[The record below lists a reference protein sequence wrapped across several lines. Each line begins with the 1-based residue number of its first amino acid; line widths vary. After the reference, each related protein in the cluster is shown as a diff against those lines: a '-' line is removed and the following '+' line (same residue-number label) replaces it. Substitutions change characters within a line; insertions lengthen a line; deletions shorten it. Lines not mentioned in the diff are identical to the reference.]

1 MIKDIDALISLLDTA
16 LQDDVG
22 HVFSPGSII
31 KKGFHSEIDQQKRI
45 LEESHIWLQDFQ
57 ARLVESTGISNI
69 KIKFTNNM
77 GYFIE
82 VPKAK
87 ISQIPEYFVLR
98 QSMLQVS
105 RYICDE
111 LLEFQQR
118 FDIAEETILALEK
131 ECLMSICNSVIEQ
144 KESIWIISRDVY
156 LLDFLQSGAHKSL
169 LSRYNTPEISSKS
182 SLEIHA
188 ARHPVI
194 EEVVSDFVSNSLEL
208 TPAKKTHV
216 ITGPNMWGK
225 STFLRQN
232 ALIIIIS
239 HIWYDIP
246 SQKSIIPVFDRVFSR
261 VWSGDNLFFGQST
274 FLVEMQEVSYILNNA
289 SSKSFIIID
298 EIGRGTSTYDGL
310 SLAWAILKYIHDSIW
325 AKTLFATHYH
335 EIVDHVRDLKKADNY
350 SVAVSENLDNIVFLR
365 KIIPGWIKKSYG
377 IEVARLSW
385 VPREVL
391 TQARKT
397 MQDFEI
403 QNKQSFLDFWESINT
418 QYINKESLIEKELRA
433 LDVNSLSPIDALLR
447 LKEFQ
452 ETLKNQD

>member
-144 KESIWIISRDVY
+144 KESI
-156 LLDFLQSGAHKSL
+156 
-169 LSRYNTPEISSKS
+169 
-182 SLEIHA
+182 
-188 ARHPVI
+188 
-194 EEVVSDFVSNSLEL
+194 
-208 TPAKKTHV
+208 
-216 ITGPNMWGK
+216 
-225 STFLRQN
+225 
-232 ALIIIIS
+232 
-239 HIWYDIP
+239 
-246 SQKSIIPVFDRVFSR
+246 
-261 VWSGDNLFFGQST
+261 
-274 FLVEMQEVSYILNNA
+274 
-289 SSKSFIIID
+289 
-298 EIGRGTSTYDGL
+298 
-310 SLAWAILKYIHDSIW
+310 
-325 AKTLFATHYH
+325 
-335 EIVDHVRDLKKADNY
+335 
-350 SVAVSENLDNIVFLR
+350 
-365 KIIPGWIKKSYG
+365 
-377 IEVARLSW
+377 
-385 VPREVL
+385 
-391 TQARKT
+391 
-397 MQDFEI
+397 
-403 QNKQSFLDFWESINT
+403 
-418 QYINKESLIEKELRA
+418 
-433 LDVNSLSPIDALLR
+433 
-447 LKEFQ
+447 
-452 ETLKNQD
+452 